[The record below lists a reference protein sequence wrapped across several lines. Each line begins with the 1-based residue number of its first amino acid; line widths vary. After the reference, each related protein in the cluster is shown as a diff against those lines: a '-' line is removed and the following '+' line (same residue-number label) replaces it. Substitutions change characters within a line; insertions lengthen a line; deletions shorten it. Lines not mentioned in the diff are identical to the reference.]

1 MPLPDPFLARIVLL
15 QFKLPLRLPA
25 RAARQL
31 PDQST
36 TLRVESSSLEMRASL
51 SKDGWRISFLQRE
64 LTKGRPKPPE
74 LVCTVPRGT
83 IHCYSTIRHATTRLS
98 DRRAVPQR
106 SRANEYPLE
115 FVKSDL
121 THSSN
126 CYYLIVGNTERGRSN
141 KRPYVWQPSCRCRA

>member
-1 MPLPDPFLARIVLL
+1 
-15 QFKLPLRLPA
+15 
-25 RAARQL
+25 
-31 PDQST
+31 
-36 TLRVESSSLEMRASL
+36 MRASL
-51 SKDGWRISFLQRE
+51 CQDVWRISFLQRE

-83 IHCYSTIRHATTRLS
+83 IHSYSTIRHATTRLS

-106 SRANEYPLE
+106 SRANECPLE

-126 CYYLIVGNTERGRSN
+126 CYYLIGATQGAAEAIRGPTSDRKTIATTVLIAGIMLGAHFTVQLKDQISLH
-141 KRPYVWQPSCRCRA
+141 WEFGI